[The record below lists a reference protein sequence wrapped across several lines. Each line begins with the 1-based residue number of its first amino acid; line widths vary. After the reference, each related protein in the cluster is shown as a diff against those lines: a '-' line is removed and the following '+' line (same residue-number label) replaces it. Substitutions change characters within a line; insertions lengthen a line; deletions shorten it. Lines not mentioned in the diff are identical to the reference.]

1 MSVDLNIYDEKFYN
15 NADKIIAPS
24 VQSVVTI
31 LIKYFNPKSV
41 IDIGCGNG
49 LYLAKFAEAGKEILG
64 FDGSPAA
71 VKISSVADKIKL
83 FNLTKSLRL
92 NRHFDLCL
100 CIELAEHLPLVA
112 ADTLVNSLTSL
123 SNNIVFTAATPGQG
137 PRSIGHIN
145 EQPHQFWIKKF
156 EVDSFIYNKELT
168 HIIKRE
174 MEQAR
179 VVWWLSKNLM
189 IFQKHD

>member
-1 MSVDLNIYDEKFYN
+1 MSVDLKIYDEKFYK
-15 NADKIIAPS
+15 NAGQIIAPS

-49 LYLAKFAEAGKEILG
+49 LYLAEFMKAGKEVLG

-71 VKISSVADKIKL
+71 IKISSVANKIKL
-83 FNLTKSLRL
+83 FDLTQSLRL

-112 ADTLVNSLTSL
+112 ADTLIKSLTSL
-123 SNNIVFTAATPGQG
+123 SNNLVFTAATPGQG
-137 PRSIGHIN
+137 PKSIGHIN

-156 EVDSFIYNKELT
+156 KAYTFAYNKKLT

-174 MEQAR
+174 MEQAK